1 MKKGKTQKKIF
12 SSVFKKSLNVILK
25 KQKKSKKLYEKCVT
39 KCDSIATLPEIK
51 DIELKNE
58 LKGSLYATKKCK
70 KVKPKKR
77 KISHRKYF
85 KCIDEKQKD
94 FLNIT
99 KKYKDWDKCQ
109 RKKCSKEYDNYIN
122 IFK

>member
-1 MKKGKTQKKIF
+1 MKKRKTEKKNF
-12 SSVFKKSLNVILK
+12 SSDFKKSLNVILK

-94 FLNIT
+94 FLNKT

-109 RKKCSKEYDNYIN
+109 RKKCSKEYVDYTN
-122 IFK
+122 IFN